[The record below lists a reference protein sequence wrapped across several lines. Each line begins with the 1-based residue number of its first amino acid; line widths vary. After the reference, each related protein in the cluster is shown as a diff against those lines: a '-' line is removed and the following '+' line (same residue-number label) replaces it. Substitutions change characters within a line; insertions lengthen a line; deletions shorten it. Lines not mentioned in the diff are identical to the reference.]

1 MSNQYTDEKIFQ
13 HEEVCKKLGIESAL
27 KKINDKEIDTE
38 KNQIKVNLPD
48 TIEKFKTGNGEG
60 VWAVPYSE
68 EDLKICNSLE
78 LNKDF
83 NVVLLNQPI
92 CYPLQWGSVI
102 TVKTLQKDCRPV
114 LSRDWISNVIFK
126 STDNKLT
133 LEKFLN
139 HL

>member
-1 MSNQYTDEKIFQ
+1 MSNKYTDEQIYQ
-13 HEEVCKKLGIESAL
+13 HEEVCKELGIESAL

-60 VWAVPYSE
+60 VWAIPYTE
-68 EDLKICNSLE
+68 EDFEIFNSLE

-83 NVVLLNQPI
+83 KVILLNQPI

-102 TVKTLQKDCRPV
+102 IVKTLQKDCRPV
-114 LSRDWISNVIFK
+114 LSKDWISNVISK
-126 STDNKLT
+126 ATNNELN
-133 LEKFLN
+133 LEKFLGE
-139 HL
+139 